1 MSDAPF
7 AIPDDAKPRMPRGV
21 RIKHDEARGEWLLLA
36 PERVIKPDPIALAV
50 LQRCTGEATYAE
62 IIDDLAAAYA
72 APRDRIEADVR
83 KLLGTLITKRM
94 VDI

>member
-1 MSDAPF
+1 MSETFTIA
-7 AIPDDAKPRMPRGV
+7 DDAKPRLPRGV

-50 LQRCTGEATYAE
+50 LQRCTGLATYAE
-62 IIDDLAAAYA
+62 IIDDLAKAYA
-72 APRDRIEADVR
+72 APRDRIEIDVR

-94 VDI
+94 VDV

>member
-1 MSDAPF
+1 MSGVETLA
-7 AIPDDAKPRMPRGV
+7 AESIPRLPRGV
-21 RIKHDEARGEWLLLA
+21 RLKHDEARGEWLLLA

-50 LQRCTGEATYAE
+50 LQRCTGLATYAE
-62 IIDDLAAAYA
+62 IIDDLATAYA

>member
-1 MSDAPF
+1 MNEAVTI
-7 AIPDDAKPRMPRGV
+7 ADDAKPRLPRGV

-50 LQRCTGEATYAE
+50 LQRCTGLATYAE
-62 IIDDLAAAYA
+62 IIDDLAKAYA

-94 VDI
+94 VDV

>member
-1 MSDAPF
+1 MSETFTIA
-7 AIPDDAKPRMPRGV
+7 DDAKPRLPRGV

-50 LQRCTGEATYAE
+50 LQRCTGEATYAQ
-62 IIDDLAAAYA
+62 IIDDLAKAYA
-72 APRDRIEADVR
+72 APRDRIEIDVR